1 MIKFVGCEL
10 ENENEQNLLN
20 NLERLTKHND
30 GFAFISFMT
39 KITLDLVR
47 EAEK

>member
-1 MIKFVGCEL
+1 MTKFVGCEL

-30 GFAFISFMT
+30 GFAFISLMA